1 MNTQTATGIERNP
14 LLRFMVACQ
23 SGVAFLGR
31 RLRRESLMVLVIC
44 CAGTIDVRG
53 AGGSAAVGEVDS
65 LNQKVGE
72 LYRQGKYSEALPLA
86 ERALAIREKEL
97 GPDHQQTASS
107 IFNLAAQYVGLG
119 NYAKAEPLFLRAL
132 AIEEKALS
140 RLPRC

>member
-1 MNTQTATGIERNP
+1 M
-14 LLRFMVACQ
+14 
-23 SGVAFLGR
+23 
-31 RLRRESLMVLVIC
+31 IC
-44 CAGTIDVRG
+44 CAGAIDVRG